1 MRRQIGA
8 SALAVVALLTVTTVA
23 AGAAHAAASA
33 SVPADDIFYPEGQS
47 APKADPKPADPKPA
61 ADTAPLATTVDDR
74 EAALAR
80 GDRQAADL
88 VGFLPSLYQGRWF
101 MPGVEDTR
109 RCIMLRES
117 HANYRASNGTYH
129 GAYQMSSALAVGAT
143 WMMQKEVR
151 KEMGAEGVAIVEAL
165 RRTTPNNWNR
175 YWQDRAFWT
184 IWRSGSGAAH
194 WGGQGC

>member
-8 SALAVVALLTVTTVA
+8 SALAVVALLTVTTFA
-23 AGAAHAAASA
+23 SGAAHAAAAASA
-33 SVPADDIFYPEGQS
+33 PADDIFYPEGQS
-47 APKADPKPADPKPA
+47 APTADPKPA
-61 ADTAPLATTVDDR
+61 ADPAPDSLPAGDR

-88 VGFLPSLYQGRWF
+88 VGLMPSLYQGKWF
-101 MPGVEDTR
+101 VPGAEDTR
-109 RCIMLRES
+109 RCIVLRES

-151 KEMGAEGVAIVEAL
+151 KEMGAEGVAMVEAL

-184 IWRSGSGAAH
+184 IWRAGAGAGH

>member
-8 SALAVVALLTVTTVA
+8 TALAVVALLTVSAFTS
-23 AGAAHAAASA
+23 GAAHAADGANVS
-33 SVPADDIFYPEGQS
+33 ADDIFYPEGQE
-47 APKADPKPADPKPA
+47 PKAAADASQPA
-61 ADTAPLATTVDDR
+61 AASSDDR
-74 EAALAR
+74 DSALAR

-88 VGFLPSLYQGRWF
+88 LGFLPSLYQGKWF
-101 MPGVEDTR
+101 VPANEDER

-117 HANYRASNGTYH
+117 HANYRASSGTYH

-151 KEMGAEGVAIVEAL
+151 REMGDEGVAIVEAL
-165 RRTTPNNWNR
+165 RKTTPNNWNR

-184 IWRSGSGAAH
+184 IWQAGSGAGH
-194 WGGQGC
+194 WNGGSHNC

>member
-8 SALAVVALLTVTTVA
+8 TALAVVALLTGTAVLS
-23 AGAAHAAASA
+23 GAAHAADGA
-33 SVPADDIFYPEGQS
+33 SVLADDIFYPEDQEPT
-47 APKADPKPADPKPA
+47 APADAPKPA
-61 ADTAPLATTVDDR
+61 AASTDDR
-74 EAALAR
+74 DNALAR

-88 VGFLPSLYQGRWF
+88 LGFLPSLYQGKWF
-101 MPGVEDTR
+101 VPANEDER

-117 HANYRASNGTYH
+117 HANYRASSGTYH

-151 KEMGAEGVAIVEAL
+151 REMGDEGVAIVAAL
-165 RRTTPNNWNR
+165 RETTPNNWNR

-184 IWRSGSGAAH
+184 IWHAGSGAGH
-194 WGGQGC
+194 WNGGSHNC